1 MPIPPSAIEK
11 APTAIEK
18 AGEKGREIEHAEGL
32 PTRRAEFRAFARKII
47 EDEVYQE
54 NLLLA
59 MRNRKVSP
67 AVERL
72 ILEAAF
78 CSVKVDEQGGA
89 DEQKRSSEMRD
100 AVAALVASGKGAE
113 IDARLMGARRVLKL
127 PPGSVRR
134 VDDDDSA

>member
-1 MPIPPSAIEK
+1 MTNLPMPIPPSAIGLPER
-11 APTAIEK
+11 
-18 AGEKGREIEHAEGL
+18 GERGRETEHAEGL
-32 PTRRAEFRAFARKII
+32 PTRRSEFRAFARKII

-78 CSVKVDEQGGA
+78 CSVKVDEQGGV

-113 IDARLMGARRVLKL
+113 IDARIVGARRILKL

-134 VDDDDSA
+134 VDDDDPA